1 MTVYKLYS
9 MFEKYNR
16 LSEIFWL
23 IATAATLVMVIYLI
37 VTEGFEKNKWYV
49 LIPFLA
55 SAMYLMRRGVRK
67 KFEKEREKNK

>member
-1 MTVYKLYS
+1 

-23 IATAATLVMVIYLI
+23 IATLSTLVMVIYLI
-37 VTEGFEKNKWYV
+37 WAEGFEKNKWYV

-55 SAMYLMRRGVRK
+55 SAMYLMRRAVRK
-67 KFEKEREKNK
+67 KFEKNTPDK